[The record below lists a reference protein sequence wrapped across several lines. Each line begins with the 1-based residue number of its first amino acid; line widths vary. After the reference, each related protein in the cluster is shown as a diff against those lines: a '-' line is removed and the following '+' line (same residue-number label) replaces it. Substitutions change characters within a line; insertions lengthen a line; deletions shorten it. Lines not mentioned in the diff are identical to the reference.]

1 MRNIIILILLILNLS
16 VFCFAQIAQGEP
28 VQNLDG
34 FSLVQYETAGEKKWE
49 LNGLSAEI
57 GEDTIRIKEP
67 SAVAFGRPAGLK
79 LKARQGDFDPKIQL
93 VHLWNNVVVKTTDG
107 IKLTT
112 DSLYWNAENRNI
124 FTDKSVN
131 MKFSASTRQTT
142 ITCEGMFDLNYKK
155 NCATFYDDVR
165 LKDSEGDVS
174 ADRLDIYFNN
184 LAERITSVVAQGN
197 VKITR
202 EGNIT
207 YSEKAI
213 YLVDEGRLILPER
226 PKLIVQNKNAE

>member
-1 MRNIIILILLILNLS
+1 MRNIAILILLILNLS
-16 VFCFAQIAQGEP
+16 VFCFVQIAQGEP
-28 VQNLDG
+28 AKTLDG
-34 FSLVQYETAGEKKWE
+34 FYLVQYETAGEKKWE

-93 VHLWNNVVVKTTDG
+93 VHFWNNVVVKTTDG

-124 FTDKSVN
+124 FTDESVN

-142 ITCEGMFDLNYKK
+142 ITCSGMFDLNYKK

-165 LKDSEGDVS
+165 LKDSEGDVF
-174 ADRLDIYFNN
+174 ADRLDIYFTN

-202 EGNIT
+202 EGSST

-226 PKLIVQNKNAE
+226 PKLVVVNKNAE